1 MIAVPGAI
9 ASFNTSYSQ
18 LGSLVVPGGEHCCPL
33 SGCVCIFWDVVG
45 SRFAE
50 SGAVGVGEMWLFI
63 FPAWP
68 PYPLGLARTAM

>member
-1 MIAVPGAI
+1 MMAVPGAI

-18 LGSLVVPGGEHCCPL
+18 LGSLVVPGGEHCCSL
-33 SGCVCIFWDVVG
+33 SGCVCISQGLVG

-50 SGAVGVGEMWLFI
+50 SGAVGVGEMRLFI

-68 PYPLGLARTAM
+68 PCPLGLAHTIM